1 MPNIQYNTVWLR
13 KQGLSRGRIS
23 VKLLELGKAEHLYM
37 FITTAMLIIG
47 VLADSLWAQSVPL
60 CMGCIVV
67 GLAIDYLVTGLIS
80 RLLCANIDLDKVDCI
95 YE

>member
-1 MPNIQYNTVWLR
+1 MPNIQYNTVRLR
-13 KQGLSRGRIS
+13 KQGLSRGRIT

-60 CMGCIVV
+60 CMVQNKLNHQKLNIWMTEVI
-67 GLAIDYLVTGLIS
+67 LKQ
-80 RLLCANIDLDKVDCI
+80 LLRQNPIAA
-95 YE
+95 